1 MDWLTVKLDDEL
13 HIVDVVSAKSS
24 GLAHQKALEFTD
36 AGFRARVVPPEDAS
50 EVTFLW
56 DQVAQKRE
64 MGFIEEYGS
73 VPNGTRSPGDGARKV
88 GRMIFPAFGGILEGS
103 GDKLEAKVIPLE
115 LPDPTSPVWHRFTIN
130 KKTGDITGEDGKPH
144 ELFSSKQN
152 VEVPKKLV
160 LKLR

>member
-36 AGFRARVVPPEDAS
+36 AGYRAKVVPPEDAS

-88 GRMIFPAFGGILEGS
+88 GRMIFPAFGGILEGVES
-103 GDKLEAKVIPLE
+103 QQQPE
-115 LPDPTSPVWHRFTIN
+115 LGQGHVPPPIWHRFTIN

-152 VEVPKKLV
+152 DNVPKKLV